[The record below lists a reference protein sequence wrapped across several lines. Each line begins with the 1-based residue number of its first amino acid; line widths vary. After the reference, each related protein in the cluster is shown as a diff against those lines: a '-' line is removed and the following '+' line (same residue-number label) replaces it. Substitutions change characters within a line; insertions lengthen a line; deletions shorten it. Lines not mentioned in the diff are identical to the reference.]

1 MKRRLLLAAAGASA
15 LTGCAAPQLAD
26 YAGATPRLNLR
37 DYFDGSVDAWGIFT
51 DRAGKV
57 VKRFTVAM
65 TCSWQGDQGV
75 LDEAFLYSD
84 GTRQRRIWRLRQL
97 ADGHYTGRA
106 DDVIGEAAGRQLGN
120 AFQWQYTLALPVD
133 GKTIE
138 VQMDDW
144 MYLMS
149 ERVLLNKAS
158 MSKFGVH
165 LGEVTLSFTK
175 R

>member
-1 MKRRLLLAAAGASA
+1 MKRRLFVGATGASLLA
-15 LTGCAAPQLAD
+15 GCAAPQLAD
-26 YAGATPRLNLR
+26 FAGATPRLDLR
-37 DYFDGSVDAWGIFT
+37 EYFDGAVDAWGIFT

-57 VKRFTVAM
+57 VRRFTVAM
-65 TCSWQGDQGV
+65 DCRWQGDQGV
-75 LDEAFLYSD
+75 LDEAFAYSD
-84 GTRQRRIWRLRQL
+84 GTKQRRIWRLQQL
-97 ADGHYTGRA
+97 ADGRYSGRA
-106 DDVIGEAAGRQLGN
+106 DDVVGEAQGRQLGN
-120 AFQWQYTLALPVD
+120 AFRWRYTLALPVD
-133 GKTIE
+133 GRVIE